1 MKAGD
6 ELGAWEL
13 AQERLDERRDPLA
26 DPEWANGL
34 ESATRHDLE
43 RLARRLSLL
52 EKPPRARLA
61 PRLAAA
67 ALVLLAPVATWL
79 AARDTDPE
87 QTLES
92 ARLGSEVLDVD
103 TEDADSF
110 AERVAP
116 ERIVAEAAPE
126 RPMARVLHYRLVSE
140 TQRAGERT
148 LSIRTPQGVE
158 HRRESS
164 RADAEIT
171 LAWNQRSL
179 QP

>member
-26 DPEWANGL
+26 DPEWAQGL

-43 RLARRLSLL
+43 QLARRLSLL
-52 EKPPRARLA
+52 ERPPRAPLG

-67 ALVLLAPVATWL
+67 ALVFFAPVAVWL
-79 AARDTDPE
+79 VARDTGPE
-87 QTLES
+87 RALERAQLQSATL
-92 ARLGSEVLDVD
+92 GD
-103 TEDADSF
+103 TEAASSLTEQ
-110 AERVAP
+110 AAP
-116 ERIVAEAAPE
+116 EGIVAEAAPE

-140 TQRAGERT
+140 TRRAGERT
-148 LSIRTPQGVE
+148 LSIRTPQGIE

-171 LAWNQRSL
+171 LAWNQRSFR
-179 QP
+179 P